1 MPQMIIEYS
10 KNLQELDQ
18 QALMLGLNQ
27 TLFDTGL
34 IDHPFNIKTRIR
46 ANQDFLIGFGDNH
59 QAYIHVRLG
68 IMTGR
73 TLEQRKLISD
83 QLLNYLKNFEAYQAQ
98 GLEVQLCVEIAEMLK
113 EVYGKTSIL
122 K

>member
-1 MPQMIIEYS
+1 MPQMIVEYS
-10 KNLQELDQ
+10 DNIDQLDHQ
-18 QALMLGLNQ
+18 DLMLKLNH

-34 IDHPFNIKTRIR
+34 VDHPFNIKTRIR
-46 ANQDFLIGFGDNH
+46 ANQDFLIGFGDNN

-68 IMTGR
+68 MMTGR
-73 TLEQRKLISD
+73 TLEQRQFISA
-83 QLLNYLKNFEAYQAQ
+83 QLLECLKNFENYQAVH
-98 GLEVQLCVEIAEMLK
+98 LEVQLCVEIAEMPK

>member
-1 MPQMIIEYS
+1 MVVEYS
-10 KNLQELDQ
+10 DNITELNHQD
-18 QALMLGLNQ
+18 LMLNLNHA
-27 TLFDTGL
+27 LFDTGL

-46 ANQDFLIGFGDNH
+46 ANQDFLIGFGDNQ

-73 TLEQRKLISD
+73 TLEQRQLISE
-83 QLLNYLKNFEAYQAQ
+83 QLLTCLKNFDKYQAS
-98 GLEVQLCVEIAEMLK
+98 GLEIQLCVEIAEMPK
-113 EVYGKTSIL
+113 EVYGKVSVL

>member
-1 MPQMIIEYS
+1 MPQMIVEYS